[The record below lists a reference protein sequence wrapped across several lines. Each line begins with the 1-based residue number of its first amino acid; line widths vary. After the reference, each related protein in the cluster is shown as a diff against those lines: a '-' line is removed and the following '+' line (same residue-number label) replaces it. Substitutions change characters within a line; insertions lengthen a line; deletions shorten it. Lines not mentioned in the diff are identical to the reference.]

1 MKLNKVDVSNNKNFK
16 IDILSSRA
24 LSQLYYCNSFQN
36 IDFNMNIGDQK
47 TIDLLARGD
56 NIGITLAE
64 TPLMRKA
71 LLLVKPKSVKD
82 LAICLSIIRPA
93 AKDARKE
100 FEIGKYKRQNMIFD
114 DDVIHIIAKLAG
126 CGEDMADKLRRGYC
140 KDDEESIRMLDRYMS
155 TKSIREQCQIDNI
168 LSNLRKYGFCKAH
181 AFSYAQLVM
190 QLAYQKANFPKK
202 FWESTLKNVESC
214 YRNWVHLYEARC
226 HNVTIEDKQ
235 KAQSIYA
242 VRRNKKI
249 KDEDKPLE
257 QLKKFG
263 FWDMDEYEFFPN
275 CYGFTNGSGFYI
287 FRGIIASS
295 KMLSY
300 GKSKKLLVFV
310 GVDKNKYIEVL
321 ITGRFKYTSQNVIIK
336 GMGKKKKNLYGTIE
350 CLGKFISFI

>member
-1 MKLNKVDVSNNKNFK
+1 MGLIKDDLLDKSNNSILHQVKLNKVDVSNNKNFK

-71 LLLVKPKSVKD
+71 LLVVKPKSVKD

-155 TKSIREQCQIDNI
+155 TK
-168 LSNLRKYGFCKAH
+168 
-181 AFSYAQLVM
+181 
-190 QLAYQKANFPKK
+190 
-202 FWESTLKNVESC
+202 ESKRTMPD
-214 YRNWVHLYEARC
+214 R
-226 HNVTIEDKQ
+226 
-235 KAQSIYA
+235 
-242 VRRNKKI
+242 
-249 KDEDKPLE
+249 
-257 QLKKFG
+257 
-263 FWDMDEYEFFPN
+263 
-275 CYGFTNGSGFYI
+275 
-287 FRGIIASS
+287 
-295 KMLSY
+295 
-300 GKSKKLLVFV
+300 
-310 GVDKNKYIEVL
+310 
-321 ITGRFKYTSQNVIIK
+321 
-336 GMGKKKKNLYGTIE
+336 
-350 CLGKFISFI
+350 